1 MTTDTTKSSLQQ
13 LQDLIHEKFGIERAE
28 LGPGASMRDKGFDSL
43 ALVEFL
49 FAVEDHFK
57 ISLPDTDDENMNNLG
72 QLAALVDELLA
83 KKAAAGPVPAGV
95 GAPGAAASASAG
107 AAAGAGAGAG
117 AGAAAGP
124 AAEPEAA
131 DKSA

>member
-1 MTTDTTKSSLQQ
+1 MTTDTTESSLQQ

-28 LGPGASMRDKGFDSL
+28 LGPEASMRDKGFDSL

-57 ISLPDTDDENMNNLG
+57 ISLPDTDEGTSNLG

-83 KKAAAGPVPAGV
+83 KKAAAATTPDA
-95 GAPGAAASASAG
+95 AAASAAG
-107 AAAGAGAGAG
+107 EAE
-117 AGAAAGP
+117 P
-124 AAEPEAA
+124 AAV